1 MNTRYFIDTSALV
14 KLYHQEDGTESLDEF
29 VKNKNAI
36 IVISALSKI
45 ELTSALAR
53 KVRMNELTQ
62 AKYEEA
68 LMLFNDDLSK
78 FEIVPLSE
86 EVFTG
91 ALTLIKN
98 LAVSSG
104 LRTLD
109 ALQLSAGI
117 VASKHAKV
125 IFVVSDKKLS
135 EIAGSQ
141 DLRIV
146 PIAIEE

>member
-78 FEIVPLSE
+78 FEIMPCQ
-86 EVFTG
+86 
-91 ALTLIKN
+91 KK
-98 LAVSSG
+98 SSP
-104 LRTLD
+104 
-109 ALQLSAGI
+109 A
-117 VASKHAKV
+117 H
-125 IFVVSDKKLS
+125 
-135 EIAGSQ
+135 
-141 DLRIV
+141 
-146 PIAIEE
+146 